1 MAAAVDVT
9 NLVKVLQ
16 EVDYPAL
23 NLLLVQ
29 ASGGRVETD
38 TLVGEA
44 RSELSRAS
52 NGKATDLERCRG
64 SDGTRHR
71 SSQRADDGGTEH
83 GAELEEKRCAE
94 EKNKMST
101 SEIEE
106 GVE

>member
-1 MAAAVDVT
+1 MLAAIDVT

-29 ASGGRVETD
+29 ASGGRVKTD
-38 TLVGEA
+38 TLVGKA

-52 NGKATDLERCRG
+52 NGRATDLERCRG
-64 SDGTRHR
+64 SDGTRHG

-83 GAELEEKRCAE
+83 GAELEGKRDAE
-94 EKNKMST
+94 EENKKST
-101 SEIEE
+101 SDIEE
-106 GVE
+106 GVK